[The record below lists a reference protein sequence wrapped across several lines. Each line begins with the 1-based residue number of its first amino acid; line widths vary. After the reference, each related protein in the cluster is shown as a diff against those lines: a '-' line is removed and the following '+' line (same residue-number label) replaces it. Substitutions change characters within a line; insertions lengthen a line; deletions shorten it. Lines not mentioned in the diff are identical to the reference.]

1 MEKTNYPLCCYSN
14 GEIVVE
20 GENVSYKDGE
30 PFFVFVNSNH
40 NFDEL
45 TSLICEELEVNRSEF
60 GLDIKMKYPN
70 ARGYKVLSLNNDKSL
85 KALWASV
92 YQMNASSMDLYI
104 SLIPIQQPRNLFT
117 NMLNQAMRGENP
129 LFSAPF
135 SSNSVDQEQYDL
147 NSNDDEIDEDEDE
160 LLMNESDDE
169 CEDLVTPSAPTI
181 ELSRVPSIDLEYVN
195 RWCGKVDVPCY
206 DGGEFLVG
214 QRFNNK
220 LGLSQYVRQYHIER
234 NQTFKTTES
243 KPLTVTFKCSRKPS
257 PCDWTLRASN
267 KEASNDSFTIVTYKG
282 PHNTSCVVD
291 APPLDHPNLSNGF
304 IAKHIRTVV
313 DADWG
318 VKISNLRAN
327 ILTQFNFEPSYM
339 KTWHAKQ
346 KAMADLYGDWK
357 GSYALLPRYLQAL
370 KTTNPGTVVK
380 FAYKVGGPSNVRV
393 FDRVFWAFGP
403 SIRGFEHCRPIL
415 TVDGTHLYGKYK
427 GVLLIA
433 IGVDAND
440 QIYPLAFAIVDCES
454 IDTWG
459 WFMDC
464 IRKHVTQREGICVI
478 SDRHVGIMTA
488 MSKVGDGWTEPQA
501 FHRFCTR
508 YQASNINTKF
518 KSNELKL
525 AFLSTAC
532 AAQRKRFN
540 KGMQKIGS
548 INPSAK
554 VLLESIPLSKW
565 SLCHDG
571 GHRYGIKT
579 TNNSECFNGVL
590 KRVRFLP
597 ITALVKAT
605 FFRINS
611 YFVKHRED
619 ANKRLLEGCM
629 WSEKVTEKLAEN
641 VKRAAHHKVTCYDAR
656 RGLYEVVTGR
666 GNRLG
671 SEVCRANSISSDQYV
686 DPFYSSGEYHGS
698 YRSSFHPVPDESYWM
713 PWMDPGPDDG
723 KILHLQSTHRSQA
736 IWEGEELK
744 PLTLRGHMKAF
755 KAFKVPEAV
764 LTYVN
769 NTQFR
774 GITRFCYVP
783 LDADLITA
791 LVERWRQETHTFHLP
806 FGEATVTLQDVA
818 MLFGLRISGRPVTGS
833 SEGGW
838 LNLCVRLLGA
848 TPSIKAIKGS
858 KLKLTWLHDNFQNVA
873 NINSQYQLHCHVRAY
888 LLYLFGALLFPDKS
902 GSTVSLIYLPLLEN
916 LDQIDDISWGS
927 GVLACLYRNLCKATK
942 VDCFEIAGPL
952 LLLQLWSWERVSIG
966 RPDIVRSRVPR
977 QAGVAYPLG
986 SQVLT
991 GLDPLGCKWLRVQRG
1006 FKDHRLGLVVIRDL
1020 LDKMV
1025 ELQFVW
1031 QPYTPSVV
1039 QHLSPICV
1047 QDQAEWTVISP
1058 LICFEMV
1065 EWHFPN
1071 RCTRQF
1077 GWQQMIPEMG
1087 NTCTR
1092 LQGISRKGDWSG
1104 NYETMHQVSI
1114 AKWENRMSNIV
1125 EPGLPF
1131 CGLMNFEDEYFEW
1144 YNAITRRII
1153 TPLSQTV
1160 NDDYEDHHYYY
1171 PTAADFQIL
1180 TQTSMVTYNTTQ
1192 EMISNMP
1199 DDIPLAQY
1207 AMIEKMRNM
1216 SLNSLVNTGQGHL
1229 INYQE
1234 PRPPSPPRYDF
1245 RHLAHRQQVMTQET
1259 EEAESSQRT
1268 RKKGKKRN

>member
-1 MEKTNYPLCCYSN
+1 
-14 GEIVVE
+14 
-20 GENVSYKDGE
+20 
-30 PFFVFVNSNH
+30 
-40 NFDEL
+40 
-45 TSLICEELEVNRSEF
+45 
-60 GLDIKMKYPN
+60 
-70 ARGYKVLSLNNDKSL
+70 
-85 KALWASV
+85 
-92 YQMNASSMDLYI
+92 
-104 SLIPIQQPRNLFT
+104 
-117 NMLNQAMRGENP
+117 
-129 LFSAPF
+129 
-135 SSNSVDQEQYDL
+135 
-147 NSNDDEIDEDEDE
+147 
-160 LLMNESDDE
+160 
-169 CEDLVTPSAPTI
+169 
-181 ELSRVPSIDLEYVN
+181 
-195 RWCGKVDVPCY
+195 
-206 DGGEFLVG
+206 
-214 QRFNNK
+214 
-220 LGLSQYVRQYHIER
+220 
-234 NQTFKTTES
+234 
-243 KPLTVTFKCSRKPS
+243 
-257 PCDWTLRASN
+257 
-267 KEASNDSFTIVTYKG
+267 
-282 PHNTSCVVD
+282 
-291 APPLDHPNLSNGF
+291 
-304 IAKHIRTVV
+304 
-313 DADWG
+313 
-318 VKISNLRAN
+318 
-327 ILTQFNFEPSYM
+327 
-339 KTWHAKQ
+339 
-346 KAMADLYGDWK
+346 
-357 GSYALLPRYLQAL
+357 
-370 KTTNPGTVVK
+370 
-380 FAYKVGGPSNVRV
+380 
-393 FDRVFWAFGP
+393 
-403 SIRGFEHCRPIL
+403 
-415 TVDGTHLYGKYK
+415 
-427 GVLLIA
+427 
-433 IGVDAND
+433 
-440 QIYPLAFAIVDCES
+440 
-454 IDTWG
+454 
-459 WFMDC
+459 
-464 IRKHVTQREGICVI
+464 
-478 SDRHVGIMTA
+478 
-488 MSKVGDGWTEPQA
+488 
-501 FHRFCTR
+501 
-508 YQASNINTKF
+508 
-518 KSNELKL
+518 
-525 AFLSTAC
+525 
-532 AAQRKRFN
+532 
-540 KGMQKIGS
+540 
-548 INPSAK
+548 
-554 VLLESIPLSKW
+554 
-565 SLCHDG
+565 
-571 GHRYGIKT
+571 
-579 TNNSECFNGVL
+579 
-590 KRVRFLP
+590 
-597 ITALVKAT
+597 
-605 FFRINS
+605 
-611 YFVKHRED
+611 
-619 ANKRLLEGCM
+619 
-629 WSEKVTEKLAEN
+629 
-641 VKRAAHHKVTCYDAR
+641 
-656 RGLYEVVTGR
+656 
-666 GNRLG
+666 
-671 SEVCRANSISSDQYV
+671 
-686 DPFYSSGEYHGS
+686 
-698 YRSSFHPVPDESYWM
+698 
-713 PWMDPGPDDG
+713 MDPGPDDG

-791 LVERWRQETHTFHLP
+791 LVERWRQETHPFHLP

-888 LLYLFGALLFPDKS
+888 LLYLFGALLFPDKT
-902 GSTVSLIYLPLLEN
+902 GNTVSLIYLPLLEN

-942 VDCFEIAGPL
+942 VDCIEIAGLL

-991 GLDPLGCKWLRVQRG
+991 RVDPLACKWLRVQRG

-1047 QDQAEWTVISP
+1047 QDQAEWTVIAP

-1087 NTCTR
+1087 STCTR
-1092 LQGISRKGDWSG
+1092 LHGVSRKGDWSG
-1104 NYETMHQVSI
+1104 NYETMHQESI

-1131 CGLMNFEDEYFEW
+1131 CGLMSFEDEYFEW

-1160 NDDYEDHHYYY
+1160 NDDYEDHHYFY

-1180 TQTSMVTYNTTQ
+1180 TQTSMVTYNTTEQ
-1192 EMISNMP
+1192 MISNMP

-1216 SLNSLVNTGQGHL
+1216 SLISLVNTGQGHL

-1245 RHLAHRQQVMTQET
+1245 RHLAHRQQVMTQES

>member
-1 MEKTNYPLCCYSN
+1 IGWKSVCRVRDVLAIGYCADQWIADANGYSVSN
-14 GEIVVE
+14 G
-20 GENVSYKDGE
+20 Y
-30 PFFVFVNSNH
+30 
-40 NFDEL
+40 
-45 TSLICEELEVNRSEF
+45 
-60 GLDIKMKYPN
+60 
-70 ARGYKVLSLNNDKSL
+70 
-85 KALWASV
+85 
-92 YQMNASSMDLYI
+92 
-104 SLIPIQQPRNLFT
+104 
-117 NMLNQAMRGENP
+117 
-129 LFSAPF
+129 
-135 SSNSVDQEQYDL
+135 
-147 NSNDDEIDEDEDE
+147 E
-160 LLMNESDDE
+160 LLRNKVQEVAWANLKILHGMAQLCHVQLPNTQVLEWIY
-169 CEDLVTPSAPTI
+169 LTQ
-181 ELSRVPSIDLEYVN
+181 LSRFQKNVLGCAFMATFYAIWKQRN
-195 RWCGKVDVPCY
+195 R
-206 DGGEFLVG
+206 
-214 QRFNNK
+214 
-220 LGLSQYVRQYHIER
+220 VRIEGII
-234 NQTFKTTES
+234 T
-243 KPLTVTFKCSRKPS
+243 
-257 PCDWTLRASN
+257 
-267 KEASNDSFTIVTYKG
+267 
-282 PHNTSCVVD
+282 
-291 APPLDHPNLSNGF
+291 
-304 IAKHIRTVV
+304 
-313 DADWG
+313 
-318 VKISNLRAN
+318 
-327 ILTQFNFEPSYM
+327 
-339 KTWHAKQ
+339 
-346 KAMADLYGDWK
+346 AM
-357 GSYALLPRYLQAL
+357 
-370 KTTNPGTVVK
+370 N
-380 FAYKVGGPSNVRV
+380 KVGG
-393 FDRVFWAFGP
+393 
-403 SIRGFEHCRPIL
+403 
-415 TVDGTHLYGKYK
+415 
-427 GVLLIA
+427 
-433 IGVDAND
+433 
-440 QIYPLAFAIVDCES
+440 
-454 IDTWG
+454 
-459 WFMDC
+459 
-464 IRKHVTQREGICVI
+464 
-478 SDRHVGIMTA
+478 
-488 MSKVGDGWTEPQA
+488 GWTEPQA

-508 YQASNINTKF
+508 HHASNINTKF

-548 INPSAK
+548 LNPSAK
-554 VLLESIPLSKW
+554 VLLESIPHSKW

-641 VKRAAHHKVTCYDAR
+641 VKRAANHNVTCYDAR

-686 DPFYSSGEYHGS
+686 DPFYSCGEYHGS
-698 YRSSFHPVPDESYWM
+698 YRSSFHPVLDESYWM

-723 KILHLQSTHRSQA
+723 RILHLQSTHRSEA
-736 IWEGEELK
+736 IWQGVELE
-744 PLTLRGHMKAF
+744 PLTLSGHMKAL
-755 KAFKVPEAV
+755 KAFEVPEAV

-774 GITRFCYVP
+774 GITRLCYVP

-791 LVERWRQETHTFHLP
+791 LVERWRQATHTFHLP

-818 MLFGLRISGRPVTGS
+818 MLLGLRISGRPV
-833 SEGGW
+833 
-838 LNLCVRLLGA
+838 R
-848 TPSIKAIKGS
+848 
-858 KLKLTWLHDNFQNVA
+858 
-873 NINSQYQLHCHVRAY
+873 
-888 LLYLFGALLFPDKS
+888 
-902 GSTVSLIYLPLLEN
+902 GST
-916 LDQIDDISWGS
+916 D
-927 GVLACLYRNLCKATK
+927 
-942 VDCFEIAGPL
+942 PL

-966 RPDIVRSRVPR
+966 RLDIVRSRVPR

-986 SQVLT
+986 NQVLT
-991 GLDPLGCKWLRVQRG
+991 GVDPLACKWLRVQRA

-1039 QHLSPICV
+1039 QHLSPTCV
-1047 QDQAEWTVISP
+1047 QDQAEWTVIAP

-1087 NTCTR
+1087 STCTR
-1092 LQGISRKGDWSG
+1092 LHDISRMGDWST
-1104 NYETMHQVSI
+1104 NYETMHQESI
-1114 AKWENRMSNIV
+1114 AKWENRMSKIV

-1131 CGLMNFEDEYFEW
+1131 CGLMSFEDEYFEW

-1153 TPLSQTV
+1153 TPLSQNV

-1180 TQTSMVTYNTTQ
+1180 TQANMVTYNTTEQ
-1192 EMISNMP
+1192 MISNMP

-1234 PRPPSPPRYDF
+1234 PTPASPPRYDF
-1245 RHLAHRQQVMTQET
+1245 HHLAHRQPRMTQES

-1268 RKKGKKRN
+1268 RKKGKQRN

>member
-20 GENVSYKDGE
+20 EENVFYKDGE

-40 NFDEL
+40 NFDER

-104 SLIPIQQPRNLFT
+104 SLILIQQPRNLFT

-169 CEDLVTPSAPTI
+169 CEDLVTPFAPTI
-181 ELSRVPSIDLEYVN
+181 EFSRVPSIDLEYVN

-214 QRFNNK
+214 QR
-220 LGLSQYVRQYHIER
+220 
-234 NQTFKTTES
+234 
-243 KPLTVTFKCSRKPS
+243 KPS

-267 KEASNDSFTIVTYKG
+267 KEATNDSFTIVTYKG

-304 IAKHIRTVV
+304 IAKHIRT
-313 DADWG
+313 
-318 VKISNLRAN
+318 
-327 ILTQFNFEPSYM
+327 
-339 KTWHAKQ
+339 
-346 KAMADLYGDWK
+346 
-357 GSYALLPRYLQAL
+357 
-370 KTTNPGTVVK
+370 
-380 FAYKVGGPSNVRV
+380 
-393 FDRVFWAFGP
+393 
-403 SIRGFEHCRPIL
+403 
-415 TVDGTHLYGKYK
+415 
-427 GVLLIA
+427 
-433 IGVDAND
+433 
-440 QIYPLAFAIVDCES
+440 
-454 IDTWG
+454 
-459 WFMDC
+459 
-464 IRKHVTQREGICVI
+464 
-478 SDRHVGIMTA
+478 
-488 MSKVGDGWTEPQA
+488 
-501 FHRFCTR
+501 
-508 YQASNINTKF
+508 
-518 KSNELKL
+518 
-525 AFLSTAC
+525 
-532 AAQRKRFN
+532 
-540 KGMQKIGS
+540 
-548 INPSAK
+548 
-554 VLLESIPLSKW
+554 
-565 SLCHDG
+565 
-571 GHRYGIKT
+571 
-579 TNNSECFNGVL
+579 
-590 KRVRFLP
+590 
-597 ITALVKAT
+597 
-605 FFRINS
+605 
-611 YFVKHRED
+611 
-619 ANKRLLEGCM
+619 
-629 WSEKVTEKLAEN
+629 
-641 VKRAAHHKVTCYDAR
+641 
-656 RGLYEVVTGR
+656 
-666 GNRLG
+666 
-671 SEVCRANSISSDQYV
+671 
-686 DPFYSSGEYHGS
+686 
-698 YRSSFHPVPDESYWM
+698 
-713 PWMDPGPDDG
+713 MDPGPDDG
-723 KILHLQSTHRSQA
+723 RILHLQSTHRSEA
-736 IWEGEELK
+736 IWQGVELE
-744 PLTLRGHMKAF
+744 PLTLRGHMKAL
-755 KAFKVPEAV
+755 KAFEVPEAV

-774 GITRFCYVP
+774 GITRLCYVP

-806 FGEATVTLQDVA
+806 FG
-818 MLFGLRISGRPVTGS
+818 
-833 SEGGW
+833 
-838 LNLCVRLLGA
+838 A
-848 TPSIKAIKGS
+848 TPSTVALKGS

-873 NINSQYQLHCHVRAY
+873 NINSQYQLHCRVRAY
-888 LLYLFGALLFPDKS
+888 LLYLFGALLFPDKT
-902 GSTVSLIYLPLLEN
+902 GNTASLIYLPLLEN
-916 LDQIDDISWGS
+916 LDQIDDISWGR

-942 VDCFEIAGPL
+942 VDCIEIAGPL

-991 GLDPLGCKWLRVQRG
+991 EVDPLACKWLRVQRG

-1039 QHLSPICV
+1039 QHLSPTCV
-1047 QDQAEWTVISP
+1047 QDQAEWTVIAP

-1077 GWQQMIPEMG
+1077 GWQQKIPEMG
-1087 NTCTR
+1087 STCTR
-1092 LQGISRKGDWSG
+1092 LHDISRKGDWST
-1104 NYETMHQVSI
+1104 NYETMHQESI
-1114 AKWENRMSNIV
+1114 AKWENRMSKIV
-1125 EPGLPF
+1125 EPWLPF
-1131 CGLMNFEDEYFEW
+1131 CGLMSFEEEYFEW

-1153 TPLSQTV
+1153 TPLGQNV

-1180 TQTSMVTYNTTQ
+1180 TQANMVTYNTTEQ
-1192 EMISNMP
+1192 MISNMP
-1199 DDIPLAQY
+1199 DNIPLAQY

-1234 PRPPSPPRYDF
+1234 PTPPSPPRYDF
-1245 RHLAHRQQVMTQET
+1245 RHLAHRQPRMTQES